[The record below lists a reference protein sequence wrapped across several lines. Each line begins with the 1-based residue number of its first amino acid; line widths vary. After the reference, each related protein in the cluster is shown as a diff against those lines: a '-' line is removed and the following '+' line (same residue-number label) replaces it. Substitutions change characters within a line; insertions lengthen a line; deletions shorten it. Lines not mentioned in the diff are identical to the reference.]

1 MRNKNWETRSKKQHT
16 NANQQKIMWPKLLAV
31 VLLLMLVALAAATV
45 LPMMYN
51 AYYRNYHNNVDHHE
65 SDFQNDEDNYEKDI
79 QHNFDVQQTQAT
91 LMQQN
96 LERGNSSSS
105 SAAATSTDK
114 VAMMTTNTT
123 LKRAKQRRRSSH
135 DYAIQ
140 NQNTNLQSE
149 LSSLNQ
155 SVEKLSSLIEKQLLQ
170 SQHTRLAPISTATP
184 LPTQQPHALASNTL
198 APQAHFVA
206 APRTYWISVSNAD
219 YDSTTSLL
227 TVPVNMTQCTSFELV
242 DVAMP
247 RTMYDVN
254 QFCDTLT
261 IVLVRSDGTIRTTA
275 DVTLTRQDY
284 ETTTALATELQTR
297 AAAALVGKRS
307 DGGNLT
313 LTVSASLT
321 TYKFTFAMS
330 NSQKFF
336 FQFPQP
342 TLGYMLGFG
351 VKTDYPRTTL
361 VTDDSAASYLV
372 LDTEA
377 EASATGPNTTTFGP
391 SSAVSWSTVNLTIGG
406 AQVAHRVFSF
416 VNSTASF
423 SSTTRSDLFGG
434 RYVVID
440 CPQLKYHY
448 ANTSTVALIYLAND
462 MNYLERPADTRR
474 TFPLP
479 ATLTT
484 LFLGIKVRLPT
495 GKDVVCDMQN
505 LAFVLRFAVT
515 VNHMVS
521 DRGTSVNTRHKVWT

>member
-1 MRNKNWETRSKKQHT
+1 
-16 NANQQKIMWPKLLAV
+16 MWPKVLAV
-31 VLLLMLVALAAATV
+31 VLLMVLIALAAATV

-51 AYYRNYHNNVDHHE
+51 AYYAYYRNNADHHE
-65 SDFQNDEDNYEKDI
+65 SDVQNDKDNYEKDNSDD
-79 QHNFDVQQTQAT
+79 NFDVQQTRAT
-91 LMQQN
+91 LMQQHLDREN
-96 LERGNSSSS
+96 SGSSST
-105 SAAATSTDK
+105 AATSTDK

-123 LKRAKQRRRSSH
+123 PKRAKQRRRSSH

-170 SQHTRLAPISTATP
+170 SQHTRLAPISTATS
-184 LPTQQPHALASNTL
+184 LPTQQLRTLASNTL
-198 APQAHFVA
+198 ASNTAAGPAHFVA

-254 QFCDTLT
+254 QYCDTLT

-313 LTVSASLT
+313 LTVSVSLT

-391 SSAVSWSTVNLTIGG
+391 SSAVSWSTVNLTLGG

-521 DRGTSVNTRHKVWT
+521 DRGTSVNTRHKVWN

>member
-1 MRNKNWETRSKKQHT
+1 
-16 NANQQKIMWPKLLAV
+16 MWPKLLAV
-31 VLLLMLVALAAATV
+31 LLLMVFVALAAAAV
-45 LPMMYN
+45 LPMLYN
-51 AYYRNYHNNVDHHE
+51 AYFRDDADHQSATANHQHE
-65 SDFQNDEDNYEKDI
+65 QDEGE
-79 QHNFDVQQTQAT
+79 
-91 LMQQN
+91 
-96 LERGNSSSS
+96 GNASSN
-105 SAAATSTDK
+105 ADK
-114 VAMMTTNTT
+114 VSMVTEEAT
-123 LKRAKQRRRSSH
+123 KHAKQRRHRRRS
-135 DYAIQ
+135 Q
-140 NQNTNLQSE
+140 NNYNRSAEGQGTDLKSE

-155 SVEKLSSLIEKQLLQ
+155 SVGKLALLIEKQL
-170 SQHTRLAPISTATP
+170 SQNTRLAPITAPLLAAHQPKRTDLSSTVP
-184 LPTQQPHALASNTL
+184 P
-198 APQAHFVA
+198 HFVQ

-219 YDSTTSLL
+219 YDSTTALL

-254 QFCDTLT
+254 QYCDTLT

-275 DVTLTRQDY
+275 NVTLARQDY
-284 ETTTALATELQTR
+284 ETTSALATELQTK
-297 AAAALVGKRS
+297 AATALVGKRS

-321 TYKFTFAMS
+321 TYKFTFTMS

-336 FQFPQP
+336 FQFPQS

-351 VKTDYPRTTL
+351 VKTDYPRTTV

-377 EASATGPNTTTFGP
+377 EASATGPSTTTFGP
-391 SSAVSWSTVNLTIGG
+391 SSAISWSTVNLTIGA
-406 AQVAHRVFSF
+406 AQVAHRVYSF

-521 DRGTSVNTRHKVWT
+521 DRGTTVAPRHKVWT